1 MPQEEP
7 PMDAVAEILRL
18 YAERGAAAYFGEE
31 VSMTEH
37 ALQAAHFAEAGGA
50 PPGLVVASLLHDVGH
65 LLDAI
70 PDNLADWRVDARHE
84 EIGSRWLAARLTP
97 AVTEPVR
104 LHVPAK
110 RYLCATDPDY
120 VARLSRASVVT
131 LTLQGGPMTRSEA
144 ADFERNPFFRD
155 AVQVRQWD
163 DCGKIAGLRTR
174 SLGDYGA
181 LIQGFTH
188 R

>member
-1 MPQEEP
+1 
-7 PMDAVAEILRL
+7 
-18 YAERGAAAYFGEE
+18 
-31 VSMTEH
+31 
-37 ALQAAHFAEAGGA
+37 
-50 PPGLVVASLLHDVGH
+50 
-65 LLDAI
+65 
-70 PDNLADWRVDARHE
+70 
-84 EIGSRWLAARLTP
+84 
-97 AVTEPVR
+97 
-104 LHVPAK
+104 VPAK